1 MAEEPQTGERL
12 DEPSAPEPPAAL
24 GPAREPPLAP
34 WAEHVPPEEPHL
46 DLAEEPDL
54 GAAEATSAMVRPYV
68 LTSGRTRS
76 RLRLAVE
83 TLVSTSRNNNVR
95 DLDWPTG
102 TEQRAVIELCVE
114 PRSVAEVAALLAVP
128 LGVARVLLSDLAE
141 LGAVVVHDIGL
152 PQDGPPELA
161 LMQRVLAG
169 LQRL

>member
-1 MAEEPQTGERL
+1 MTDEPQLGEQL
-12 DEPSAPEPPAAL
+12 GEPSAPEPPAAP

-34 WAEHVPPEEPHL
+34 RTGHVPLEEPRLGPPEEPEL
-46 DLAEEPDL
+46 GEP
-54 GAAEATSAMVRPYV
+54 EAISAMVRPYV

-83 TLVSTSRNNNVR
+83 TLVSTSRTGATR
-95 DLDWPTG
+95 GLDWATG

-114 PRSVAEVAALLAVP
+114 PRSVAEVAALLGVP

-141 LGAVVVHDIGL
+141 LGAVVVHDIGT

-169 LQRL
+169 LRRL